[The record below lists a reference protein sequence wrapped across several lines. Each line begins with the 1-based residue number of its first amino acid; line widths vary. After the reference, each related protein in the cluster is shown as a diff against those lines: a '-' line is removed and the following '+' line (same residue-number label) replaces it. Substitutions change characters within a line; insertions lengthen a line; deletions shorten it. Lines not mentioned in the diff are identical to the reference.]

1 MVRALLLLF
10 LLIQV
15 SCNSRVARDLMV
27 NLQAVA
33 VVAGL
38 GVVALVLALVLGE
51 LWMVVTSARALW
63 RKEAP
68 PWTVVALAPL
78 SFFAHGAISL
88 WAFRNMLRT
97 QGTVGPLEWVA
108 CLSLVLPT
116 FALAWGL
123 TALLRPRPLW
133 LAPVSALLSGAVV
146 GLGVFALLSPWVDRS
161 VPPPGRLTQLALETN
176 YRCATTSTGAVA
188 CWGHNSSG
196 QLGSAAPP
204 NHRSRPSLVPGV
216 SGATAVIV
224 GGSHSCALV
233 QNGQVLCWGGNFEG
247 ELGPDLPASLT
258 QPTLLPGVQDVVELL
273 HQGRTLWLRTASG
286 SLVRRSKAQSQ
297 GALPE
302 RDTVPAETVQVVFG
316 EQFWCARV
324 RTGNMTCRV
333 KESLFPLMSGTATAM
348 AATTKQVCAVL
359 ITGEVS
365 CANPFEVYAERAR
378 NRSKEAARCTEQKEQ
393 ALAQQRD
400 AQQLAQRLLP
410 ETTCDPSTEP
420 EPAPGQVVA
429 GLLDARAI
437 AGGNNHLCALT
448 QDGQVRCWGN
458 GWYGQLGDG
467 SLERHEDAR
476 PVLLPGP
483 ASQVLALE
491 DDSCAWLKDQRLF
504 CWGDALGTQDVNCHS
519 TLLGTVW
526 CTPKPSEVVLF

>member
-15 SCNSRVARDLMV
+15 SCDGKVARDLMV
-27 NLQAVA
+27 VIQVVA
-33 VVAGL
+33 VFVGL
-38 GVVALVLALVLGE
+38 AVVALVVGE
-51 LWMVVTSARALW
+51 LWLVVTSARALW
-63 RKEAP
+63 RKETP
-68 PWTVVALAPL
+68 PWTVMALAPL
-78 SFFAHGAISL
+78 SFLAHGSISL
-88 WAFRNMLRT
+88 WAFRNMLRM
-97 QGTVGPLEWVA
+97 QGTVGLLEWVA

-116 FALAWGL
+116 LALAWGL

-146 GLGVFALLSPWVDRS
+146 GLGIFALLSPWVDRS
-161 VPPPGRLTQLALETN
+161 VPPPGRLTQLALETD

-188 CWGHNSSG
+188 CWGHNASG

-204 NHRSRPSLVPGV
+204 NRRSRPSLVPGV

-224 GGSHSCALV
+224 VGSHSCALV

-247 ELGPDLPASLT
+247 EQGPNLPASPRP
-258 QPTLLPGVQDVVELL
+258 PTLLPGVQDVVELL
-273 HQGRTLWLRTASG
+273 QQGRKLWLRTASG
-286 SLVRRSKAQSQ
+286 SLVRLRKDQSQ

-324 RTGNMTCRV
+324 RTGNLTCRV

-348 AATTKQVCAVL
+348 AATPKQVCAVL

-365 CANPFEVYAERAR
+365 CANPVEVYEEGAR
-378 NRSKEAARCTEQKEQ
+378 HRKKEAARCAEQKEQ

-400 AQQLAQRLLP
+400 APQLGQTLLP
-410 ETTCDPSTEP
+410 ETTCDPSTEQ
-420 EPAPGQVVA
+420 EPASGQVVA

-437 AGGNNHLCALT
+437 AGGNNHWCALT
-448 QDGQVRCWGN
+448 QEGQVRCWGD
-458 GWYGQLGDG
+458 GWRGQLGDG
-467 SLERHEDAR
+467 SLERHQDAR
-476 PVLLPGP
+476 PVQLPGP

-491 DDSCAWLKDQRLF
+491 DNSCAWLKDQRLF
-504 CWGDALGTQDVNCHS
+504 CWGETLGTQEINCHS
-519 TLLGTVW
+519 TLLGPVW
-526 CTPKPSEVVLF
+526 CTPKPSEVLWF